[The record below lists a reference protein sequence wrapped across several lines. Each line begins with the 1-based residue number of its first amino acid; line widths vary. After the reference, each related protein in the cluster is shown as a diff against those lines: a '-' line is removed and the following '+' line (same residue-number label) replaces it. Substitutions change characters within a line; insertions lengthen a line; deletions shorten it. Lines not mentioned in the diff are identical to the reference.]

1 MDMSGC
7 SWILINASLW
17 KEMQGTFKSGCHQGN
32 EVNQVVLMDFHG
44 DVYVIHGYSWIFM
57 VSNG

>member
-7 SWILINASLW
+7 SWILINASFW
-17 KEMQGTFKSGCHQGN
+17 NEMQGKFKPGCHQGN

-44 DVYVIHGYSWIFM
+44 DVGVIHGYAWIFM